1 MCVCAEEHQGDDGVT
16 TRLERGSK
24 SHDLHMYCMSHIFYE
39 IVVTETLQSNCNYIR
54 ITVHCTSL

>member
-24 SHDLHMYCMSHIFYE
+24 SHDLHMFGMS
-39 IVVTETLQSNCNYIR
+39 QN
-54 ITVHCTSL
+54 